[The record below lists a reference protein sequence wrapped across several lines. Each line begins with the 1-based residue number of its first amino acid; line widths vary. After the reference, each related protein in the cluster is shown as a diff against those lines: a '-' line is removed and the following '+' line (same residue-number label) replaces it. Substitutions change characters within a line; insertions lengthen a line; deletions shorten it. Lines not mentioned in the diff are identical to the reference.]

1 MSRAA
6 SIALFA
12 LLAAGSGF
20 RPAAAQELR
29 EPEVVEISF
38 QGNEAFPSSALDEAI
53 IAEATTCRA
62 FLFYFPLPLCPLTD
76 VGFAHRREYLN
87 EDELPQDR
95 LRLLLYYRQRGYK
108 QAEVSQEVIRE
119 NGKARILFT
128 IEEHELTIIR
138 RLEISGADDLLS
150 PERQLELLG
159 VHEGGPLDLAAFA
172 LGEGLL
178 IQELRDQGYV
188 NATILRDYFI
198 PRDSREAE
206 VSVRVVP
213 GPRVRIGEVR
223 VEGSGEIGDG
233 IIHTML
239 AFESGDVFRDREIIE
254 SQRRLYNLEA
264 LRFASISSERRTDTD
279 TLIDL
284 RVQVAPAPQRTVD
297 VGVGMETDECAQVQ
311 ADWTNRN
318 FLGRAR
324 VLRLTTRLSNLF
336 ASQLQGRFPCTDV
349 SDEPVFQELNYRLGA
364 TFEQPVF
371 TGGRN
376 SLLAGIYTE
385 EETVP
390 DLFVRSS
397 TGGELAF
404 THRFGSRMALTA
416 AVRPELTSFGEQSAD
431 IYFCVNFG
439 FCTPEDIDVL
449 SEQRW
454 LSPVALLWALDRT
467 DNRLSSTRGYYVSTE
482 AEYAGALTGS
492 DYRYLRTT
500 LDVAGFAPLDES
512 RVLAGHVRF
521 GVIEPAETQAFET
534 AEGSPAVV
542 HPRKR
547 FFAGGA
553 ESIRGFAANLLGPTV
568 LVVDVEDDCPD
579 QDLDS
584 CVDGLP
590 PGAFAERPAG
600 GNAVIEASLELRNEL
615 GGRWSLVAFVDAGQ
629 VWTGLGDRAALIL
642 TPGIG
647 FRFRSPIGP
656 LRVDFGYDPSSASQ
670 RPVVALREGG
680 DIQELNR
687 TVLFDPY
694 GHDDPGAATEFLRRV
709 QLQFS
714 IGEAF

>member
-1 MSRAA
+1 VSRPAWFV
-6 SIALFA
+6 LLA
-12 LLAAGSGF
+12 LLATGSGF
-20 RPAAAQELR
+20 RPAGAQETGD
-29 EPEVVEISF
+29 PEVVEISF
-38 QGNEAFPSSALDEAI
+38 RGNEAIPSSALEHAI
-53 IAEATTCRA
+53 LTEATTCRA

-76 VGFAHRREYLN
+76 LGFAHRRQYLD
-87 EDELPQDR
+87 EEELPLDR
-95 LRLLLYYRQRGYK
+95 LRLQLYYRQRGYR
-108 QAEVSQEVIRE
+108 QAEVGHEVVRE
-119 NGKARILFT
+119 DGRARIAFT
-128 IEEHELTIIR
+128 IVEHEPTIIR
-138 RLEISGADDLLS
+138 SLEITGADSLLP
-150 PERQLELLG
+150 PERQLELLA
-159 VHEGGPLDLAAFA
+159 VREGSPLDLAAFA
-172 LGEGLL
+172 LGEGRL
-178 IQELRDQGYV
+178 IEELRDRGYV
-188 NATILRDYFI
+188 NATVLRDYFI
-198 PRDSREAE
+198 PRDTREAE
-206 VSVRVVP
+206 MNLRVVP

-233 IIHTML
+233 IIHSVL

-264 LRFASISSERRTDTD
+264 LRFASITSERRTDTD

-284 RVQVAPAPQRTVD
+284 RVRVAPAPRRTVD
-297 VGVGMETDECAQVQ
+297 LGVGMETDECAQVQ

-349 SDEPVFQELNYRLGA
+349 SDDPVYQELNYRLA
-364 TFEQPVF
+364 AAFEQPVF

-376 SLLAGIYTE
+376 SLRAGLYTE

-390 DLFVRSS
+390 DLFVRTS

-404 THRFGSRMALTA
+404 THQFSSRMALTA
-416 AVRPELTSFGEQSAD
+416 AIRPELTSFGEQSAD

-439 FCTPEDIDVL
+439 FCTPEDIGVL
-449 SEQRW
+449 SERRW

-467 DNRLSSTRGYYVSTE
+467 DSRLSATRGYYVSTE
-482 AEYAGALTGS
+482 AEYAGAITGS
-492 DYRYLRTT
+492 DYRYVRTT
-500 LDVAGFAPLDES
+500 IDAAAFRSLSDS

-521 GVIEPAETQAFET
+521 GVIEPAETQAFAT
-534 AEGSPAVV
+534 TEGSAAIV

-568 LVVDVEDDCPD
+568 LVVDVEDDCPG
-579 QDLDS
+579 QDLET
-584 CVDGLP
+584 CVDDLP

-600 GNAVIEASLELRNEL
+600 GNAVIEASLEVRNGL
-615 GGRWSLVAFVDAGQ
+615 GDRWSVVAFVDAGQ
-629 VWTGLGDRAALIL
+629 VWRGLGDRSAVIL
-642 TPGIG
+642 TPGVG

-656 LRVDFGYDPSSASQ
+656 LRVDFGYDPSSASD
-670 RPVVALREGG
+670 RPVVALQEGG

-687 TVLFDPY
+687 TVRFDPY
-694 GHDDPGAATEFLRRV
+694 GFDDPGVATEFLRRM

>member
-1 MSRAA
+1 VSRPAA
-6 SIALFA
+6 FTLFA
-12 LLAAGSGF
+12 LLAAGSGHQ
-20 RPAAAQELR
+20 PAVAQESG
-29 EPEVVEISF
+29 EPEVVEVSF
-38 QGNEAFPSSALDEAI
+38 AGNLTLSSSALEEAI
-53 IAEATTCRA
+53 LTEASTCRA

-76 VGFAHRREYLN
+76 VGFAHRRQYL
-87 EDELPQDR
+87 DEEELSNDR
-95 LRLLLYYRQRGYK
+95 LRLLLYYRQRGYR
-108 QAEVSQEVIRE
+108 QAQVDQEVTRE
-119 NGKARILFT
+119 NGKARIRFN
-128 IEEHELTIIR
+128 IEERDPTIIR
-138 RLEISGADDLLS
+138 RFELRGADDLLAR
-150 PERQLELLG
+150 ERQLELLG
-159 VHEGGPLDLAAFA
+159 VREGDPLDLAAFA
-172 LGEGLL
+172 LGEGRL
-178 IQELRDQGYV
+178 IEELRNRGYV
-188 NATILRDYFI
+188 NTTVLRDYFI
-198 PRDSREAE
+198 PRDTRDAE
-206 VSVRVVP
+206 VSLRVVP
-213 GPRVRIGEVR
+213 GPLVRIGDVR
-223 VEGSGEIGDG
+223 VEGSGQIGDA
-233 IIHTML
+233 IIHSVL
-239 AFESGDVFRDREIIE
+239 AIGPGDVFRDREIIE
-254 SQRRLYNLEA
+254 SQRRLFNLEA
-264 LRFASISSERRTDTD
+264 LRSASITSERRGDTD

-284 RVQVAPAPQRTVD
+284 RVRVAPAPQRTVD
-297 VGVGMETDECAQVQ
+297 LGVGMETDECAQVQ

-336 ASQLQGRFPCTDV
+336 ASQLQGSFPCTDV
-349 SDEPVFQELNYRLGA
+349 AEEAVFQELNFRLGA

-371 TGGRN
+371 AGGRN

-390 DLFVRSS
+390 DLFVRNS

-404 THRFGSRMALTA
+404 THRFSSRMALTA

-439 FCTPEDIDVL
+439 FCTPEDIGVL
-449 SEQRW
+449 SERRW

-467 DNRLSSTRGYYVSTE
+467 DGRLSSTRGYYVNTE

-492 DYRYLRTT
+492 DYRYVRAT
-500 LDVAGFAPLDES
+500 LDAAAFAPLDGA
-512 RVLAGHVRF
+512 RVLAGRVRF
-521 GVIEPAETQAFET
+521 GVIEPSGAQAFET
-534 AEGSPAVV
+534 TEGSPAVV

-553 ESIRGFAANLLGPTV
+553 ESIRGFGANLLGPTV
-568 LVVDVEDDCPD
+568 LVVDVEDDCPG
-579 QDLDS
+579 QDLDG

-590 PGAFAERPAG
+590 PGAFNERPAG

-615 GGRWSLVAFVDAGQ
+615 GDRWSVVAFVDAGQ
-629 VWTGLGDRAALIL
+629 VWTGLGDRSDLIL

-656 LRVDFGYDPSSASQ
+656 LRVDFGYDPSSASD

-687 TVLFDPY
+687 TVRFDPF
-694 GHDDPGAATEFLRRV
+694 GFDDPGAATEFLRRV